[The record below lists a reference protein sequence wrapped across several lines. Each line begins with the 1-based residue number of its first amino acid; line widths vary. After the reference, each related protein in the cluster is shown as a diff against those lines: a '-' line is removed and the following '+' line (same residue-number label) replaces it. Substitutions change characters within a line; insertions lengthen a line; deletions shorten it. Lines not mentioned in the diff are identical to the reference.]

1 MNASREGGKW
11 QVASNF
17 PLATCHF
24 LPCSYYTPGYNPPM
38 RVSREHFEKLTFE
51 IARAILAELPAD
63 LRVEAETVILDVLE
77 EPTPQQAEKWDR
89 NILGLYEG
97 VPLVERLADSVL
109 LQPDRI
115 TLFQQPLQA
124 MARTDV
130 ELRHQIRR
138 TLIH

>member
-1 MNASREGGKW
+1 M
-11 QVASNF
+11 
-17 PLATCHF
+17 H
-24 LPCSYYTPGYNPPM
+24 
-38 RVSREHFEKLTFE
+38 VSREHFEKLTFD
-51 IARAILAELPAD
+51 IARAILTELPPD
-63 LRVEAETVILDVLE
+63 LRAEAETVILDVVS

-124 MARTDV
+124 IARTEV
-130 ELRHQIRR
+130 ELRHHIRR
-138 TLIH
+138 TLIHELGHFFGFDEDELHERGWG